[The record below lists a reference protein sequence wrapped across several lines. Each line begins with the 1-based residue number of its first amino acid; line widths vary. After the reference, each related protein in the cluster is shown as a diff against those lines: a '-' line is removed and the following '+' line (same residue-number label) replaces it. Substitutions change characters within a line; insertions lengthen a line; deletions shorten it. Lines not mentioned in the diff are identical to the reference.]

1 MTGGIFASSKCCH
14 TGVLAS
20 QFTRNSVV
28 EQLVQLTTKETWK
41 LRLLMRVTLQ
51 LPVVSTHDD
60 VIKWKHFPR
69 YWSFVRGVHRSPVNS
84 PHKGEWRGAL
94 MFSLIC
100 AWINGWVNT
109 REAGDL
115 RRYRAHYYVIVMSQR
130 DSDVIWVSMPWRN
143 REPVK
148 RFHLKFSPWH
158 KTPRG
163 FFNEHGLTLIFL
175 IERVRNRLQAVARS
189 MEPLLLTWVN
199 CNPSMDK

>member
-1 MTGGIFASSKCCH
+1 MYDITQQLTLGGEPLVTGDIFAPSQCCH
-14 TGVLAS
+14 KGVLAYWC
-20 QFTRNSVV
+20 NSVA
-28 EQLVQLTTKETWK
+28 EQLVKLTTEETWK

-69 YWSFVRGVHRSPVNS
+69 YWSFVRGVHRSPMNS

-94 MFSLIC
+94 VFSLIC

-130 DSDVIWVSMPWRN
+130 DSDVICVSMPWRN

-148 RFHLKFSPWH
+148 RFHLKFSPWY
-158 KTPRG
+158 KSPG
-163 FFNEHGLTLIFL
+163 DLF
-175 IERVRNRLQAVARS
+175 Q
-189 MEPLLLTWVN
+189 
-199 CNPSMDK
+199 